1 MMELSESEQ
10 DSRRTP
16 SATLMKAMEEFG
28 KSEPIDCLVVWIDES
43 GEIAWSQSTRSR
55 AILIG
60 MLDMVREMTMHD
72 LCKERG

>member
-28 KSEPIDCLVVWIDES
+28 KSEPIDCLVVWID
-43 GEIAWSQSTRSR
+43 
-55 AILIG
+55 
-60 MLDMVREMTMHD
+60 
-72 LCKERG
+72 